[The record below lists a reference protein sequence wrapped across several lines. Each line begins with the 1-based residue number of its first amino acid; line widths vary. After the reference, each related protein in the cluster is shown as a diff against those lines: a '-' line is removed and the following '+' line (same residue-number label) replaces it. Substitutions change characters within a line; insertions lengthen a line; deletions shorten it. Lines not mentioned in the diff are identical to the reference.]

1 MINKIPF
8 VQRTSQLCPRRV
20 GGTPPHCPHATTD
33 GQDSTTSTDNTPY
46 YSYNMIKLQY
56 ISWIRDQSGHV
67 ISRPVRQIANT
78 ITTFAGRNGFI
89 DPRDGLPNTT
99 PHIIH
104 TFQ

>member
-1 MINKIPF
+1 MTRYHFFK
-8 VQRTSQLCPRRV
+8 LPRGNNP
-20 GGTPPHCPHATTD
+20 GGPIHHT
-33 GQDSTTSTDNTPY
+33 
-46 YSYNMIKLQY
+46 
-56 ISWIRDQSGHV
+56 
-67 ISRPVRQIANT
+67 IAHT

>member
-1 MINKIPF
+1 M
-8 VQRTSQLCPRRV
+8 RTIKFKAKCLDNQEWPCVSS
-20 GGTPPHCPHATTD
+20 TD
-33 GQDSTTSTDNTPY
+33 TDNTPY

>member
-1 MINKIPF
+1 MNKTIPF
-8 VQRTSQLCPRRV
+8 VQRHAHPIPSRDTA
-20 GGTPPHCPHATTD
+20 TPQQSHHDTTD
-33 GQDSTTSTDNTPY
+33 GQGSTTDTDNTPY

-56 ISWIRDQSGHV
+56 ISWIRDHSGHV

-78 ITTFAGRNGFI
+78 ITTFAGQNGFI

>member
-1 MINKIPF
+1 MNKTIPS
-8 VQRTSQLCPRRV
+8 RDTA
-20 GGTPPHCPHATTD
+20 TPQQSHHATKD
-33 GQDSTTSTDNTPY
+33 WQDSTTDTDNTPY

-56 ISWIRDQSGHV
+56 ISSIRDQSGHV

-89 DPRDGLPNTT
+89 DPRDGLHNTT

>member
-1 MINKIPF
+1 MIRQHYINCPTTPARPSQPTTPKMQQQTSFPIPHHKSKH
-8 VQRTSQLCPRRV
+8 QQ
-20 GGTPPHCPHATTD
+20 
-33 GQDSTTSTDNTPY
+33 
-46 YSYNMIKLQY
+46 YSYCMIKLQY
-56 ISWIRDQSGHV
+56 ISWIRDHSGHV
-67 ISRPVRQIANT
+67 ISRPTRQIANT